1 MITRAVVP
9 AAGLG
14 TRLLPVT
21 RSVPK
26 ELLPVVDRPVVDYVI
41 AELATA
47 GIEQVLLVT
56 SPRKYAIEDHFDHDP
71 ADGGPVISYVH
82 QPRAVGLGDA
92 VRHGAG
98 FAGTT
103 GAVVALGDAIIE
115 QPSDG
120 SPGIVRRLLE
130 AYDRSGATAALAVTE
145 VAATDVSRY
154 GIVVA
159 EGDGPVLAVQEI
171 VEKPDPGS
179 VPSRLAWPAA
189 HLEVEPDS
197 ELVRATV
204 LRLARVTDP
213 AAHRT
218 RVQWRTAIPRHVGLG
233 GSSAIV
239 IATLR
244 ATRSLHGIDLP
255 EPELAELALAVE
267 VEDLG
272 IAAGLQDR
280 VAQAYG
286 GLTFMEFA
294 PGAGE
299 TAYERLDPSLLPPL
313 LVAWQ
318 SSAAAESGSVHA
330 PLRDAMRA
338 ASRWSCSRWPS
349 WVSWPAAPAPP

>member
-14 TRLLPVT
+14 TRLLPLT

-92 VRHGAG
+92 VRHGTE

-103 GAVVALGDAIIE
+103 GAVVALGDAII
-115 QPSDG
+115 
-120 SPGIVRRLLE
+120 E

-145 VAATDVSRY
+145 VAAADVSRY

-159 EGDGPVLAVQEI
+159 EGDGPVLAVKEI

-179 VPSRLAWPAA
+179 VPSRLAVAA
-189 HLEVEPDS
+189 RYVIGPEVFAALRQTEPDAGG
-197 ELVRATV
+197 EIQLTTALQQVIEDGRPVVAVRLGPGERRHDIGTPEGYS
-204 LRLARVTDP
+204 LAFLE
-213 AAHRT
+213 H
-218 RVQWRTAIPRHVGLG
+218 
-233 GSSAIV
+233 
-239 IATLR
+239 
-244 ATRSLHGIDLP
+244 
-255 EPELAELALAVE
+255 ALAHPTLGPALRRRAS
-267 VEDLG
+267 DL
-272 IAAGLQDR
+272 
-280 VAQAYG
+280 
-286 GLTFMEFA
+286 
-294 PGAGE
+294 
-299 TAYERLDPSLLPPL
+299 
-313 LVAWQ
+313 
-318 SSAAAESGSVHA
+318 
-330 PLRDAMRA
+330 LRDG
-338 ASRWSCSRWPS
+338 PD
-349 WVSWPAAPAPP
+349 